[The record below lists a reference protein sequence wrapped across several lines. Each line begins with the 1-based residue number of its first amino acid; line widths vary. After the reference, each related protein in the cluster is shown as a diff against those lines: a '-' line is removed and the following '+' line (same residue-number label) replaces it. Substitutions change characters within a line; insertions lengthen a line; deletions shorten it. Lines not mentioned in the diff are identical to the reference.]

1 MSNIFLFTHIM
12 LNFFFFLLLFNVRFY
27 FSTPTLCAFC
37 ARCDGRIEREKECEI
52 EREKERTAEANTE
65 SQGKVMAK
73 SPKKH
78 LSINIHSQ
86 I

>member
-1 MSNIFLFTHIM
+1 MQKS
-12 LNFFFFLLLFNVRFY
+12 
-27 FSTPTLCAFC
+27 C